1 MFYRMFDYH
10 SAERQLLDEIQAK
23 LAARTLEELA
33 ADERETK
40 LSFQKFIEKY
50 EAYAASHKRIPNRE
64 KYEDFLSV
72 AEQMRRYAAAY
83 EGVITIRAEAGG
95 TGIIEMYFDHLIH
108 TDLDTSHSRLL
119 LAFLLMKYEDVS
131 ISAKQDGILIQAFA
145 ELYDVETP
153 DGAEP
158 NQSPS

>member
-1 MFYRMFDYH
+1 MFYMMFDYH
-10 SAERQLLDEIQAK
+10 SAEKQVMDKIQAK
-23 LAARTLEELA
+23 LAARTPEELA
-33 ADERETK
+33 ADEKEAS
-40 LSFQKFIEKY
+40 LSFQKIIEKY
-50 EAYAASHKRIPNRE
+50 EEYAVSHKRIPNRE

-72 AEQMRRYAAAY
+72 AEQMRRYAAAH

-108 TDLDTSHSRLL
+108 TDLDASHSRLL

>member
-1 MFYRMFDYH
+1 MFFRMFDYH
-10 SAERQLLDEIQAK
+10 SAEKQLLDEIQAK
-23 LAARTLEELA
+23 LVSRTPEELA
-33 ADERETK
+33 ADEKETN
-40 LSFQKFIEKY
+40 LSFQKFIKKY
-50 EAYAASHKRIPNRE
+50 EAYTASHKRLPNRE

-72 AEQMRRYAAAY
+72 AEQMRRYTAIH

-108 TDLDTSHSRLL
+108 TDLDSSHSRLL
-119 LAFLLMKYEDVS
+119 LAFLLMKYKDVS